1 MQCPVCK
8 EPMVVLEF
16 EQVEID
22 YCTSCGGLWLDSG
35 ELELLLESKKEELK
49 NLFREDSNNTEKH
62 YKCPICNKRML
73 KVYAGDKQEI
83 LIDKCRN
90 SHGFWFDKGEL
101 KSVIKLSSGE
111 RENKVISLLKEM
123 FENKISNNIS
133 GGNK

>member
-1 MQCPVCK
+1 
-8 EPMVVLEF
+8 MVVLEL

-22 YCTSCGGLWLDSG
+22 YCTSCEGIWLDSG
-35 ELELLLESKKEELK
+35 ELELLLESKKEEFK
-49 NLFREDSNNTEKH
+49 NLFREDNKNTEKH